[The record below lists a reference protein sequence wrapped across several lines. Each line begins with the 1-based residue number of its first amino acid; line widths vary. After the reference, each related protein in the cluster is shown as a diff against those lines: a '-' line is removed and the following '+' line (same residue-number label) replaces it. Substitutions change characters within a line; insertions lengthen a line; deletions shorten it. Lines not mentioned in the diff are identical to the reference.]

1 MFSIVGNY
9 FLFYSKRTPITTDFL
24 PPLSAQ
30 VIYVSTE
37 NDTIYIL
44 KAKDIWQRLVDLI
57 QNFTEAK
64 GIQCNS
70 VNENRDKLRIF
81 MEGEGYF
88 VPLCIFQKD
97 LF

>member
-44 KAKDIWQRLVDLI
+44 KAKDIWHRLVDLI

-64 GIQCNS
+64 GIQCNC
-70 VNENRDKLRIF
+70 VNEK
-81 MEGEGYF
+81 
-88 VPLCIFQKD
+88 CD
-97 LF
+97 L